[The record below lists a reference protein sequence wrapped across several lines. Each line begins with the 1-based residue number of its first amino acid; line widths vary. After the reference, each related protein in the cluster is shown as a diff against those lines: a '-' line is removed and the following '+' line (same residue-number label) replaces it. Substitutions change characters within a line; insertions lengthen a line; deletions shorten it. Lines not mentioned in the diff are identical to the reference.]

1 MSLLV
6 ATEGVAN
13 DERAL
18 RWAEGFGSRLL
29 VVNDDEDEGVG
40 DDGMLI
46 SSGQMIFS
54 ARVAMFLR
62 SLYWGSDRRTVQGR
76 NQLGG
81 VAPRR
86 NERYRDKERS
96 SDFPVT
102 TRGAKDGMGRETGF
116 PTLDERRSEQVK
128 IYSSTSAPSCCSS
141 PRCGDCRLSIK
152 TVGVNKDGIRLPRVS
167 CRAVQ

>member
-1 MSLLV
+1 VSLLV

-62 SLYWGSDRRTVQGR
+62 SLYWGGQTAVQCKEEI
-76 NQLGG
+76 NWG
-81 VAPRR
+81 VSHHVAT
-86 NERYRDKERS
+86 RDTGTKSGVPTFQSPPGVR
-96 SDFPVT
+96 
-102 TRGAKDGMGRETGF
+102 KMGWEGKRDSR
-116 PTLDERRSEQVK
+116 LLMSEE
-128 IYSSTSAPSCCSS
+128 
-141 PRCGDCRLSIK
+141 
-152 TVGVNKDGIRLPRVS
+152 VNK
-167 CRAVQ
+167 